1 MIHSPVLAYS
11 ELIVFRSLLS
21 RFAVA
26 GAALM
31 VAAQVATA
39 EPARR
44 IDTYVEPFYRAGPTA
59 SDQPQVNVG
68 RKFDALLAS
77 NRREDVL
84 AARDLIVADPKLVT
98 PMTMMVLAIRLYD
111 VGLRDE
117 SVFWFY
123 AAKDRFFTLVDVAV
137 PNAPALATAGDSM
150 RSFAALA
157 GPLIN
162 GYAFCDLARQQEARA
177 RSLAWVKANPYQAI
191 FLPQIPARSS
201 DRDAALAQAI
211 RQEEA
216 GAEKERLYLQDP
228 KNRQDFLD
236 ARKRNGADERYCW
249 K

>member
-1 MIHSPVLAYS
+1 MFTGV
-11 ELIVFRSLLS
+11 LS
-21 RFAVA
+21 RVAVA
-26 GAALM
+26 AATLM
-31 VAAQVATA
+31 VAGQIATA

-44 IDTYVEPFYRAGPTA
+44 IDIFVEPFYRSATNP
-59 SDQPQVNVG
+59 SDQPQVSVG

-77 NRREDVL
+77 NRREDIL

-123 AAKDRFFTLVDVAV
+123 VAKDRYFTLVDGAV
-137 PNAPALATAGDSM
+137 PNAPALATADDSM

-162 GYAFCDLARQQEARA
+162 GYAFCDLSRQQDARA
-177 RSLAWVKANPYQAI
+177 RALAWVKANPYQAI

-201 DRDAALAQAI
+201 DREAALAQAL

-216 GAEKERLYLQDP
+216 GVEKERSYLQDP
-228 KNRQDFLD
+228 KNRQEFLD
-236 ARKRNGADERYCW
+236 ARKRNGADERFCW